1 MPSELKIVTF
11 NIGKERFGLDI
22 MNVDAVIEYEE
33 TTKLPNA
40 SDYFEGV
47 INYRNEE
54 VLPIINLRRKFKM
67 PDFEDKSHAK
77 VIVLKIDQRR
87 VGIMVDDVKN
97 VRSIDPDLINEKP
110 NIGGMRGA
118 DFISGIARLEDGML
132 VILDIDKLITEEEKI
147 AIDEVINN

>member
-11 NIGKERFGLDI
+11 NIGKEKFGLDI

-67 PDFEDKSHAK
+67 PNFEDKSHSK

-97 VRSIDPDLINEKP
+97 VRSIDPNLINEKP

-147 AIDEVINN
+147 AIDEVISN

>member
-1 MPSELKIVTF
+1 VPSELKIVTF
-11 NIGKERFGLDI
+11 NIGKEKFGLDI

-40 SDYFEGV
+40 SDYFDGV

-67 PDFEDKSHAK
+67 PDFEDKSLAK

-97 VRSIDPDLINEKP
+97 VRSIDPNLINEKP

-118 DFISGIARLEDGML
+118 DFISGIARLEEGML

-147 AIDEVINN
+147 AIDEVISN

>member
-11 NIGKERFGLDI
+11 NIGKEKFGLDI

-67 PDFEDKSHAK
+67 SDFEDRSHAK

-97 VRSIDPDLINEKP
+97 VRSIDPNLINEKP

-132 VILDIDKLITEEEKI
+132 VILDIDKLLTEEEKI
-147 AIDEVINN
+147 AIDKVINN

>member
-11 NIGKERFGLDI
+11 NIGKEKFGLDI

-67 PDFEDKSHAK
+67 SDFEDRSHAK

-97 VRSIDPDLINEKP
+97 VRSIDPNLINEKP

-132 VILDIDKLITEEEKI
+132 VILDIDKLLTEEEKV

>member
-11 NIGKERFGLDI
+11 NIGKEKFGLDI

>member
-11 NIGKERFGLDI
+11 NIGKEKFGLDI

-67 PDFEDKSHAK
+67 PNFEDKSHAK

-97 VRSIDPDLINEKP
+97 VRSIDPNLINEKP

-118 DFISGIARLEDGML
+118 DFISGIARLQDGML

-147 AIDEVINN
+147 AIDEVISN

>member
-77 VIVLKIDQRR
+77 VIVLKINQRR

-97 VRSIDPDLINEKP
+97 VRSIDPNLINEKP

-147 AIDEVINN
+147 AIDEVINT

>member
-11 NIGKERFGLDI
+11 NIGKEKFGLDI
-22 MNVDAVIEYEE
+22 MNVDAVIEYQE

-54 VLPIINLRRKFKM
+54 VLPIINLRRKFKL
-67 PDFEDKSHAK
+67 PDFEDKSLAK

-97 VRSIDPDLINEKP
+97 VRSIDPNLINEKP

-132 VILDIDKLITEEEKI
+132 VILDIDKLLTEEEKI
-147 AIDEVINN
+147 AIDEVISN

>member
-11 NIGKERFGLDI
+11 NIGKEKFGLDI

-97 VRSIDPDLINEKP
+97 VRSIDPNLINEKP

>member
-1 MPSELKIVTF
+1 
-11 NIGKERFGLDI
+11 
-22 MNVDAVIEYEE
+22 
-33 TTKLPNA
+33 
-40 SDYFEGV
+40 
-47 INYRNEE
+47 
-54 VLPIINLRRKFKM
+54 M

-97 VRSIDPDLINEKP
+97 VRSIDPNLINEKP

-147 AIDEVINN
+147 AIDEVINT

>member
-22 MNVDAVIEYEE
+22 MNVDAVIEYQE

-54 VLPIINLRRKFKM
+54 VLPIINLRRKFKL
-67 PDFEDKSHAK
+67 PDFEDKSLAK

-97 VRSIDPDLINEKP
+97 VRSIDPNLINEKP

-132 VILDIDKLITEEEKI
+132 VILDIDKLLTEEEKI
-147 AIDEVINN
+147 AIDEVISN

>member
-22 MNVDAVIEYEE
+22 MNVDAVIEHEE

-67 PDFEDKSHAK
+67 PDFEDKTLAK
-77 VIVLKIDQRR
+77 VIVLKINQRR

-97 VRSIDPDLINEKP
+97 VRSIDPNLINEKP

-118 DFISGIARLEDGML
+118 AFISGIARLEDGML

>member
-11 NIGKERFGLDI
+11 NIGREKFGLDI

-67 PDFEDKSHAK
+67 SDFEDRSHAK

-97 VRSIDPDLINEKP
+97 VRSIDPNLINEKP

-132 VILDIDKLITEEEKI
+132 VILDIDKLLTEEEKI
-147 AIDEVINN
+147 AIEEVINN

>member
-11 NIGKERFGLDI
+11 NIGKEKFGLDI
-22 MNVDAVIEYEE
+22 MNVDAVIEYED
-33 TTKLPNA
+33 TTKLPNT

-47 INYRNEE
+47 MNYRNEE
-54 VLPIINLRRKFKM
+54 VLPIINLRKKFKM

-97 VRSIDPDLINEKP
+97 VRSIDPNLINEKP
-110 NIGGMRGA
+110 NIGGMHGA

-147 AIDEVINN
+147 AIDEVISN

>member
-77 VIVLKIDQRR
+77 VIVLKINQRR

-97 VRSIDPDLINEKP
+97 VRSIDPNLINEKP

>member
-11 NIGKERFGLDI
+11 NIGKEKFGLDI

-67 PDFEDKSHAK
+67 SDFEDRSHAK

-97 VRSIDPDLINEKP
+97 VRSIDPNLINEKP

-132 VILDIDKLITEEEKI
+132 VILDIDKLLTEEEKI